1 MSFDEIKDEAR
12 RLFEKSIDD
21 EEEKTNNAKSED
33 EVQKVAA
40 YYAGW
45 RDVLLELFPD
55 VDVEDP
61 NDFPLP

>member
-21 EEEKTNNAKSED
+21 EEEKTNNAKSEN

-45 RDVLLELFPD
+45 RDALLELFPD